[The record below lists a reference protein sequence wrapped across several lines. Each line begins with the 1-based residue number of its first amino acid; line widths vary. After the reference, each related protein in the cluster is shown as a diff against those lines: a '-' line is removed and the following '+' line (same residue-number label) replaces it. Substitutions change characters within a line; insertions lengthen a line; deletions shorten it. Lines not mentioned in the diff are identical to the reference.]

1 MPVYSNSRI
10 GSFENCPLQYR
21 YRYIDRIKRDV
32 QGIEALLGKT
42 VHTVLETLY
51 SDRDRAR
58 SAGAGE
64 YTALFRDLWDQSQ
77 TGNVKIVRKEMS
89 ADDYRAIGE
98 RCVETYYNRNHP
110 FAGDV
115 LGCEVEFEIPLDAGD
130 RYRVRGFIDRVDRV
144 SPGVLE
150 IHDYKTGALPRFNA
164 LKKDRQLSLYEI
176 AVRERWKD
184 TREVRQ
190 VWHYLAHDKRF
201 EEQRDRDHLTKT
213 RVETIRAI
221 QNIEATTDFPARRS
235 PLCSWCDYIDI
246 CPEWA
251 VEREIDARAREREES
266 AVPPPRGASIDP
278 RSGQYLLF
286 GTPDDR

>member
-51 SDRDRAR
+51 AERDKAR
-58 SAGAGE
+58 SAGAEE
-64 YTALFRDLWDQSQ
+64 YKALFRDLWTKSLTDK
-77 TGNVKIVRKEMS
+77 VRIVRKEMS

-98 RCVETYYNRNHP
+98 QCVETYYNRNHP
-110 FAGDV
+110 FAEEV
-115 LGCEVEFEIPLDAGD
+115 LGCEIEFEIPLDEAN
-130 RYRVRGFIDRVDRV
+130 RYRVRGYIDRVDRV
-144 SPGVLE
+144 SPGVIE

-201 EEQRDRDHLTKT
+201 EEKRDSEFLMKT

-221 QNIEATTDFPARRS
+221 RNIEATTDFPARRS
-235 PLCSWCDYIDI
+235 PLCSWCDYLDI

-251 VEREIDARAREREES
+251 VEREIDARAQEREGRPI
-266 AVPPPRGASIDP
+266 PPPQAPSVDP

-286 GTPDDR
+286 GSPDDR